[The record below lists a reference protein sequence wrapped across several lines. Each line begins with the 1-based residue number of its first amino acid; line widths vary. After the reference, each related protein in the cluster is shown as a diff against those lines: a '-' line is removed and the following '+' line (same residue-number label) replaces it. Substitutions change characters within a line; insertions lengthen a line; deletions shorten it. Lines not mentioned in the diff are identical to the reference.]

1 MLGRKGFAVLLA
13 GSIGG
18 PYLLSTGVKSVSSLA
33 GSDSTAQGDAVQA
46 AIAAPSAAGKAP
58 VAAPANAAANASAAV
73 AGAQS
78 SSLDEAP
85 AVPMEEAFR
94 LNLTTAWVLGHWPRV
109 SAALADV
116 DLQGY
121 RTPLITGTQID
132 DLAGSL
138 TYYFNKRQRVQ
149 RITFFG
155 TTGDTRR
162 LVSLLALRHGF
173 VRELNVDPSLF
184 LYRVRENRKV
194 ISELRIKPSSIV
206 RADEPRTRFEVAL
219 LIERP
224 ETMEDK

>member
-13 GSIGG
+13 GAIGG
-18 PYLLSTGVKSVSSLA
+18 PYLLSTGVKSVTSFA
-33 GSDSTAQGDAVQA
+33 GSDSAPQADAAQA
-46 AIAAPSAAGKAP
+46 AIAAPSFSVKAPAAAGADP
-58 VAAPANAAANASAAV
+58 AADVASSPASSPDAVPAV
-73 AGAQS
+73 A
-78 SSLDEAP
+78 
-85 AVPMEEAFR
+85 MEEVFR
-94 LNLTTAWVLGHWPRV
+94 LDLTTPWVLGHWPRV

-162 LVSLLALRHGF
+162 LVALLALRHGF
-173 VRELNVDPSLF
+173 VRELNADPSLF

-194 ISELRIKPSSIV
+194 ISELRIKPSSIL
-206 RADEPRTRFEVAL
+206 RADEPRTRFEIAL

-224 ETMEDK
+224 EAMDAN

>member
-18 PYLLSTGVKSVSSLA
+18 PYLLSTGVKSVSSLT
-33 GSDSTAQGDAVQA
+33 GSDSTPQADAVQA
-46 AIAAPSAAGKAP
+46 AITTPSAAGRAP
-58 VAAPANAAANASAAV
+58 VPAPAPAGAAANGSVEA
-73 AGAQS
+73 AGAPTLS
-78 SSLDEAP
+78 SDALP

-94 LNLTTAWVLGHWPRV
+94 LNLTTTWVLGHWPRV

-173 VRELNVDPSLF
+173 VRELNADPSLF

-206 RADEPRTRFEVAL
+206 RADEPAHA
-219 LIERP
+219 I
-224 ETMEDK
+224 

>member
-1 MLGRKGFAVLLA
+1 MFGRKEFALLLA
-13 GSIGG
+13 GAIGT
-18 PYLLSTGVKSVSSLA
+18 PYLVSTGVKKVTSADGEPQA
-33 GSDSTAQGDAVQA
+33 GTVQA
-46 AIAAPSAAGKAP
+46 SAVASSPPAEARPAPHD
-58 VAAPANAAANASAAV
+58 VAAELAHAPP
-73 AGAQS
+73 Q
-78 SSLDEAP
+78 LDG
-85 AVPMEEAFR
+85 AVPTVAMEEALRFD
-94 LNLTTAWVLGHWPRV
+94 LTTAWVLGHWPRV

-162 LVSLLALRHGF
+162 LVALLSLRHGF
-173 VRELNVDPSLF
+173 VRELNADPSLF

-194 ISELRIKPSSIV
+194 ISELRIKPSSVV
-206 RADEPRTRFEVAL
+206 RADAPRSRFEVAL

-224 ETMEDK
+224 EALADQ